1 MKKVSI
7 ITINLNNKD
16 GLRKTAESI
25 VSQTA
30 FSEIEWIVIDGGSSD
45 GSLEVINEFCD
56 KIAYCVSESD
66 KGIYNAMN
74 KGVKQAHGEYV
85 MFLNSGDKLHQ
96 GDVIDKFVS
105 HSLYGKFDYLVG
117 KVVTVSSGKVKDEVA
132 PPSST
137 LLTCKSLL
145 SGEFYLCHQAEF
157 IKRTRFACSQYDES
171 YRIVADMK
179 FVADDMITRGAT
191 YSALP
196 ITVADYDLSGI
207 SATNTELVR
216 QERLRIPN
224 EVLPPIFRSDYQTLL
239 YGDSLLIKIAIKL
252 RNNTL
257 AYNLLSIIA
266 GMVFF
271 PIWLF
276 RVLKVTLKRIV

>member
-16 GLRKTAESI
+16 GLRKTAESV

-30 FSEIEWIVIDGGSSD
+30 FSGIEWIVIDGGSSD

-56 KIAYCVSESD
+56 KIAYCVSEPD

-85 MFLNSGDKLHQ
+85 LFLNSGDKLHQ
-96 GDVIDKFVS
+96 NDVIEEFLT
-105 HSLYGKFDYLVG
+105 HELYGLYDFLVG
-117 KVVTVSSGKVKDEVA
+117 RVVTVLNGITTGIITPQA
-132 PPSST
+132 QI
-137 LLTCKSLL
+137 TCKDIL
-145 SGEFYLCHQAEF
+145 SVDFYFCHQAEF
-157 IKRTRFACSQYDES
+157 IRLSRFTGLKYDES

-179 FVADDMITRGAT
+179 FAAEDMISRGAT

-196 ITVADYDLSGI
+196 ITVADYDLTGI
-207 SATNTELVR
+207 SATHTELVR

-224 EVLPPIFRSDYQTLL
+224 EVLPPIFQSDYHALL
-239 YGDSLLIKIAIKL
+239 YGDSLLTKIAIKI
-252 RNNTL
+252 RNNIL

-266 GMVFF
+266 GMIFF

-276 RVLKVTLKRIV
+276 RVLKVTLKRII